1 MKGII
6 FPLWIVI
13 PILSKLVFAF
23 TTKKVCR
30 GSLLTNK
37 KHHHGLQRIRNR
49 IFRFHQEKKVWNS
62 NCFHKIISIPRLGKS
77 LCWTWEVSSLL
88 CPRRLSMSHQHVL
101 LDLLLPIC
109 YIQLHHTIQRD
120 WCSWKGKNWGR
131 YKICTISNNDCCT
144 V

>member
-1 MKGII
+1 MKQII

-23 TTKKVCR
+23 TTKKVCQ

-62 NCFHKIISIPRLGKS
+62 NCFHKIISPEAVHVQSTCAVGPASSHMLYTVASHNPKRLMQLKRQKLGKIQDMYYFQQ
-77 LCWTWEVSSLL
+77 WLL
-88 CPRRLSMSHQHVL
+88 HCLKDM
-101 LDLLLPIC
+101 
-109 YIQLHHTIQRD
+109 
-120 WCSWKGKNWGR
+120 
-131 YKICTISNNDCCT
+131 
-144 V
+144 